1 MAQLKRECGGDLGSG
16 KRHRGPD
23 EMATALMVPPVAVS
37 LVIGK
42 QGEMIKNIQSSCD
55 VKMSFSKVDEIIL
68 GIPLRRC
75 NINGSVDGLCGA
87 LQMIGSFAYEL
98 DAAAKV
104 VFMVPDAQVSLLI
117 GKQGANIKQIEQAS
131 GTMLSFAKKHEMAP
145 EIANFDRALTI
156 TGMLDSVILAF
167 REVLML
173 LAYFDSQSVLHDV
186 LPFPGQPQFVQ
197 TAVQHSQYAH
207 GAPQAPQHQ
216 GFQSADAHGQ
226 HTQGPPD
233 AYESVSPSQPNSGQ
247 YLQTA
252 PPRAFRP
259 PGSPHMLASN
269 EPQFAAGVAIE
280 MKLLVP
286 DRYAGSLIGVKGS
299 QIKAMTDACRP
310 EKIFISFG
318 KTEENEMCPDT
329 KQPLRPV
336 TLRGT
341 PGNCARVHG
350 MLLESLS
357 SLSARDGD
365 VFVCRSMVVV
375 GIQEPQ

>member
-1 MAQLKRECGGDLGSG
+1 MAQVKRECGVDLGSG

-23 EMATALMVPPVAVS
+23 EMATALMVPPAAVS

-55 VKMSFSKVDEIIL
+55 VKMSFSKVDEVIL

-87 LQMIGSFAYEL
+87 LQMMGSFAYEP

-104 VFMVPDAQVSLLI
+104 VFVVPDAQVSLLI
-117 GKQGANIKQIEQAS
+117 GKQGANIKLIEQMS

-156 TGMLDSVILAF
+156 TGMLESIILAF

-173 LAYFDSQSVLHDV
+173 LAYFDSQSVPHDG
-186 LPFPGQPQFVQ
+186 LSFPGPQSVQ
-197 TAVQHSQYAH
+197 AVHHSP
-207 GAPQAPQHQ
+207 APRVHQ
-216 GFQSADAHGQ
+216 
-226 HTQGPPD
+226 D
-233 AYESVSPSQPNSGQ
+233 AYETVSPCLPNHSAQ

-252 PPRAFRP
+252 PPRAYRP
-259 PGSPHMLASN
+259 TVSPLSGS
-269 EPQFAAGVAIE
+269 EQFAQVPHVGVAIE

-286 DRYAGSLIGVKGS
+286 DRYAGSLIGVKGA

-341 PGNCARVHG
+341 PGSCARVHG

-375 GIQEPQ
+375 GTVEPQ